1 MEVVSMRSFL
11 LVLGLSVLSAGCSG
25 TTSLVMSSE
34 MANRLY
40 PGRPQTVAGFHQVRV
55 YLTRETVL
63 GLTADRRR

>member
-1 MEVVSMRSFL
+1 
-11 LVLGLSVLSAGCSG
+11 
-25 TTSLVMSSE
+25 

-40 PGRPQTVAGFHQVRV
+40 PGRPQTVAGFPQVRV